1 MGKSKRRIL
10 HKTNSSLFMTR
21 ESALNEVFGLLNK
34 DNFKSRQKAR
44 DIITLFGL
52 EAEELCEAGVDYEN
66 VKAFENLIEKP
77 YSTFSA
83 SSIIS

>member
-1 MGKSKRRIL
+1 
-10 HKTNSSLFMTR
+10 MTR

-52 EAEELCEAGVDYEN
+52 EAEELCEAGIDYEN

-77 YSTFSA
+77 YSSL
-83 SSIIS
+83 SSIISWNFGG

>member
-1 MGKSKRRIL
+1 
-10 HKTNSSLFMTR
+10 MTR

-34 DNFKSRQKAR
+34 NNFKSRQKAR

-52 EAEELCEAGVDYEN
+52 EAEELCEAGIDYEN

-77 YSTFSA
+77 YSSL
-83 SSIIS
+83 SSMIS

>member
-1 MGKSKRRIL
+1 
-10 HKTNSSLFMTR
+10 MTR

-83 SSIIS
+83 SSIISWNTCGTTLA

>member
-1 MGKSKRRIL
+1 
-10 HKTNSSLFMTR
+10 MTR

-34 DNFKSRQKAR
+34 NNFKSRQKAR

-52 EAEELCEAGVDYEN
+52 EAEELCEAGIDYEN

-77 YSTFSA
+77 YSSL
-83 SSIIS
+83 SSMISWNFGG